1 MILHDRVI
9 VVTGGYR
16 DGGGNVLPIVK
27 VGPFPAEMRPLRSSE
42 NMGKV
47 DRGNE
52 SCSIFWTFTVDMG
65 PT

>member
-1 MILHDRVI
+1 MRSPSSLR
-9 VVTGGYR
+9 
-16 DGGGNVLPIVK
+16 PITC
-27 VGPFPAEMRPLRSSE
+27 GTITRPLRSSE